1 VANEGHVVLEYVMV
15 AAFER
20 ERLGRL
26 LVAGRES

>member
-1 VANEGHVVLEYVMV
+1 VLEYVMV
-15 AAFER
+15 AEFER